1 MPRRGPSK
9 GLNSI
14 IARVL
19 WPTSNFIQGL
29 DTPQF
34 RYVRPARAHPTIGCT
49 AVGCRLARILD
60 ASRVICVDGKQ
71 FRFDYQYSQE
81 AEGWFKLHQVPATWN
96 DAWLKCFR
104 EGAVLAS
111 PEDASML
118 AAMKTLTAKLVRSCG
133 VYTGIHATFSK
144 GDYSTIEG
152 TPLSKIPVSWAPN
165 EPDNFENGEDCLVLL
180 PNGTL
185 ADVACSEV
193 YPFFCYKKKA
203 KHMFLVGCGTVDNGY
218 TLDTRTGS
226 CYKFHRLPQS
236 WPRAFAACA
245 GEGGHLAIINS
256 DVEAQVIKDL
266 YAKNPDSLM
275 PGAFTKLSSHIGFCD
290 WGERGLWLTIH
301 SQTLQEAGYDK
312 WTSGEPANITDTKH
326 KNGQYCGAVRR
337 PGTLNDVWCD
347 LPTPFICEK
356 APDSLIN
363 DEDL

>member
-1 MPRRGPSK
+1 MAKVYVCFLAFMLLS
-9 GLNSI
+9 SI
-14 IARVL
+14 
-19 WPTSNFIQGL
+19 
-29 DTPQF
+29 
-34 RYVRPARAHPTIGCT
+34 
-49 AVGCRLARILD
+49 
-60 ASRVICVDGKQ
+60 DGKQ

-144 GDYSTIEG
+144 GDYFTIEG

-193 YPFFCYKKKA
+193 FPFFCYKKKA
-203 KHMFLVGCGTVDNGY
+203 TQTFVVGCGTVDSGY
-218 TLDTRTGS
+218 TLDKRTGS
-226 CYKFHRLPQS
+226 CYKFHRSPQT

-266 YAKNPDSLM
+266 YAKNPNSVL
-275 PGAFTKLSSHIGFCD
+275 PGNFEKNFAHIGFSD
-290 WGERGLWLTIH
+290 WGERGLWITIH
-301 SQTLQEAGYDK
+301 GQTLQEAGYDK
-312 WTSGEPANITDTKH
+312 WSSNQPSNFTNANH
-326 KNGQYCGAVRR
+326 KQGQFCGCVCR
-337 PGTLNDVWCD
+337 PGTLDDVWCD
-347 LPTPFICEK
+347 LPMTFICEK
-356 APDSLIN
+356 APDSLI
-363 DEDL
+363 DDKDL